1 MHQNNRA
8 KNNGWLM
15 GYLLLLAVHLLAIL
29 SDWELI
35 RFISKPL
42 LMTWLLVYFISV
54 TPKEFPN
61 RKLVIISLVFSWL
74 GDVFL
79 LQSAPHYFLAGL
91 GSFLFAQLV
100 YSWIFIRIRKRKN
113 QTGQWNIP
121 LLIGIGIYIVLLYG
135 WLFRYLPVEM
145 KLPVLIY
152 ALAIGTMFQLAF
164 HCTSVPRSYFSSLLI
179 AGAALFVVSDSLLAV
194 NQFIQPFPLAG
205 VGIMLTYGLAQLF
218 IIHSIFRIA

>member
-1 MHQNNRA
+1 MNQNNRA

-35 RFISKPL
+35 RFITKPL
-42 LMTWLLVYFISV
+42 LITWLLVYFISV
-54 TPKEFPN
+54 TPKEFPSRN
-61 RKLVIISLVFSWL
+61 LVIISLVFSWL

-79 LQSAPHYFLAGL
+79 LQPTPDFFLAGL

-100 YSWIFIRIRKRKN
+100 YGWIFIRIRKRKN
-113 QTGQWNIP
+113 LAGQWNFP
-121 LLIGIGIYIVLLYG
+121 LLIGIGIYILLLYG
-135 WLFRYLPVEM
+135 WLFRFLPGEL
-145 KLPVLIY
+145 KFPVLIY
-152 ALAIGTMFQLAF
+152 ALAIGAMFLLAF
-164 HCTSVPRSYFSSLLI
+164 HSTAVPRSYFSSLLI
-179 AGAALFVVSDSLLAV
+179 AGAALFVVSDSLLAF